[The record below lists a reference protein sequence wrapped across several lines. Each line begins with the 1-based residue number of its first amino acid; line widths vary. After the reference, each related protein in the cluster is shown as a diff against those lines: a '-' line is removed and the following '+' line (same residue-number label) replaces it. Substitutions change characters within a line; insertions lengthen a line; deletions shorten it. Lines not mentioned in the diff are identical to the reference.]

1 MSNNYSIIYFVI
13 LILFIYIK
21 YSERKFREVTL
32 KENFKITLNKKI
44 PKVIHCTYYNKHEIP
59 DKIWN
64 NLKLYAPD
72 YKIIFYNDDACYN
85 FIEKNFN
92 QQYAEKFKHL
102 ELGCHKA
109 DFFRYCVMYCE
120 GGIYLD
126 IKIEPKIHFKN
137 IFDHET
143 ENIFYTCLGQQ
154 GREES
159 PITKY
164 IRRFRGEN
172 NGHIFQALLAT
183 YPGNIFF
190 KKLIKDFFI
199 VDNPQNNY
207 HIFTYRFY
215 DHLYDLLGYHL
226 YAGKHKYGDQEL
238 ILFKEINQKMSEEDL
253 LDRHGGYY
261 YISDEYNN
269 ILFRSR
275 YTDFPW
281 NEKFVIDNP
290 MTKVILKIINLKKIY
305 SFIKINNQNFNF
317 KYLNE

>member
-1 MSNNYSIIYFVI
+1 
-13 LILFIYIK
+13 
-21 YSERKFREVTL
+21 
-32 KENFKITLNKKI
+32 
-44 PKVIHCTYYNKHEIP
+44 
-59 DKIWN
+59 
-64 NLKLYAPD
+64 
-72 YKIIFYNDDACYN
+72 
-85 FIEKNFN
+85 
-92 QQYAEKFKHL
+92 HL